1 MLGNVIAIV
10 LSYLLGAVPT
20 GIVAGRL
27 LKGIDIR
34 EYGSGKIGATN
45 VLRTVGVK
53 PAAVV
58 FVFDI
63 GKAAAA
69 VFIAKALGE
78 ALYVEALAGG
88 AAVAGHNWSIFLGFT
103 GGRGVTPSIGGLFA
117 MVPVWTAIALGVGVL
132 VIAVTRLVSLGSLT
146 GVTVAA
152 VALLA
157 LACAGNEPWEYV
169 GYAGAVGAIIYLQH
183 WDNIQRLL
191 QGRERKLGEGG
202 ERRASPERPG
212 GVE

>member
-1 MLGNVIAIV
+1 MAIV
-10 LSYLLGAVPT
+10 LSYLLGAVPA

-53 PAAVV
+53 PAVVV
-58 FVFDI
+58 FIFDVA
-63 GKAAAA
+63 KAAAA
-69 VFIAKALGE
+69 VYIARALGD

-88 AAVAGHNWSIFLGFT
+88 AAVAGHNWSIFLRFT
-103 GGRGVTPSIGGLFA
+103 GGRGVTPSMGGLFVMA
-117 MVPVWTAIALGVGVL
+117 PVWTVVALGAGVL

-157 LACAGNEPWEYV
+157 LAFTGNEAWEYV
-169 GYAGAVGAIIYLQH
+169 GYAGAVGAVIYWQH
-183 WDNIQRLL
+183 WDNIHRLL
-191 QGRERKLGEGG
+191 QGRERKLGQGG
-202 ERRASPERPG
+202 ERRASPEGIG
-212 GVE
+212 GPE